1 MTSKT
6 KEQYLE
12 LIQNKQLEILEAE
25 KELKEKSEALENQ
38 EKIFYAIQS
47 ESLGQQAD
55 LMNLLDR
62 LDEELKNL
70 IIDSMVTE

>member
-6 KEQYLE
+6 KEKYLE

-25 KELKEKSEALENQ
+25 KELKEKSEALEKQ
-38 EKIFYAIQS
+38 EKVFYAIQG
-47 ESLGQQAD
+47 ESLGQQTD

-62 LDEELKNL
+62 LDKELKNL